1 MDTETLPP
9 EASPPDSVHG
19 GRRIH
24 HHHRRHPHSRH
35 KTRRRRRLERLG
47 MVAFIILVLLVG
59 VYAWVLSGREHPP
72 HSGLEVP
79 AVRLLG

>member
-1 MDTETLPP
+1 
-9 EASPPDSVHG
+9 
-19 GRRIH
+19 
-24 HHHRRHPHSRH
+24 
-35 KTRRRRRLERLG
+35 